1 MTGLSTSIW
10 GTVDVMP
17 LVVQLLG
24 RDGKPLRRLPDPAGG
39 TFDAAG
45 DFDRLIED
53 SAYPTLSAID
63 LYAETIWHSSSMPA
77 LLADIEA
84 ALPWRRT
91 IRSGVACCD
100 FRSLP
105 SGVAT
110 TTSLWLSWVTEP
122 NAA

>member
-1 MTGLSTSIW
+1 MTGLSMSLW

-17 LVVQLLG
+17 IVVQLLG

-45 DFDRLIED
+45 DFDRLIEE
-53 SAYPTLSAID
+53 STYPALSAID

-84 ALPWRRT
+84 ALPVAKDGPERRGLL
-91 IRSGVACCD
+91 RFQVLAERCRDDDLALAFVGD
-100 FRSLP
+100 
-105 SGVAT
+105 
-110 TTSLWLSWVTEP
+110 
-122 NAA
+122 